1 MVARDYLTAS
11 RGLLAQ
17 GRVELVRGDVRQASE
32 KGWGAAAQIVKAIAE
47 QRGWDHRGHE
57 HLHAAVRRLRD
68 ETGDQEIRRIFQVA
82 NSLHVNF
89 YENWEDTQNVAE
101 GLDDIERFIAKLE
114 PIALAGWPS

>member
-47 QRGWDHRGHE
+47 QRGWDHRGHG